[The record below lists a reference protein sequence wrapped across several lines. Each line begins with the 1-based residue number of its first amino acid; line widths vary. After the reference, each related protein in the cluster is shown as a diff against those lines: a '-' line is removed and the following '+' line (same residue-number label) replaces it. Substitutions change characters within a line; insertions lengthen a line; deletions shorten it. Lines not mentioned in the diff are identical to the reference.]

1 MTVVSISSHYIHSMT
16 VFVPESSLVRQS
28 TVGDSYI
35 VVIVVGREW
44 TAVVIRHWV
53 TFKKALQN
61 YYKVIYTT
69 FQKFGL
75 STIFFK
81 EINTFIQQKKIN
93 KSISN
98 KYCSFEP
105 PIY

>member
-16 VFVPESSLVRQS
+16 VFVPERSLVRQS

-35 VVIVVGREW
+35 VVIVVGWER

-69 FQKFGL
+69 FQKFEL
-75 STIFFK
+75 STIF
-81 EINTFIQQKKIN
+81 
-93 KSISN
+93 
-98 KYCSFEP
+98 
-105 PIY
+105 